1 MSAMWNLWRWVF
13 AQFYRWNT
21 RRWGGRRTR
30 GFSTRNAPAIYAV
43 GAVTVVMWTN
53 LVLVVVAF
61 AVLAEKRINFASHR
75 TATVVLG
82 LLLLVLNY
90 VRFMRYRDADAMI
103 ARLSLHDARETRRD
117 FAKLFSFLILSVVLV
132 GAVAS
137 FLPRR

>member
-1 MSAMWNLWRWVF
+1 
-13 AQFYRWNT
+13 
-21 RRWGGRRTR
+21 
-30 GFSTRNAPAIYAV
+30 
-43 GAVTVVMWTN
+43 

-61 AVLAEKRINFASHR
+61 AVLAEKRLNFASHR

-90 VRFMRYRDADAMI
+90 VRFMRYRDADTMI
-103 ARLSLHDARETRRD
+103 ARLSLRDARETRRD